1 MEKIYASSFQIMNS
15 EEQDGMI
22 PQGINLYFYG
32 FDGIA
37 I

>member
-22 PQGINLYFYG
+22 PQGINWYFLW
-32 FDGIA
+32 F
-37 I
+37 